1 MEDLKVMEDFKII
14 ENWITITQAAR
25 LVNRDRSTIQNRIS
39 KEQNRLNSRLVIGKD
54 CIWKDSTWLISK
66 KRILEIYKDKL

>member
-1 MEDLKVMEDFKII
+1 MEDLKVM

-39 KEQNRLNSRLVIGKD
+39 EEQNRLNSRLVIGKD

>member
-1 MEDLKVMEDFKII
+1 MEGLKVMEDLKVI

-39 KEQNRLNSRLVIGKD
+39 KEQNRLNSRLVIGID

>member
-1 MEDLKVMEDFKII
+1 MEDLKVME
-14 ENWITITQAAR
+14 NWITVTQAAR
-25 LVNRDRSTIQNRIS
+25 LVHRDRSTIQNRIS

-66 KRILEIYKDKL
+66 KRILEIYKGKL

>member
-1 MEDLKVMEDFKII
+1 MEGLKVMEDLKVI

-39 KEQNRLNSRLVIGKD
+39 EEQNRLNSRLVIGID

>member
-1 MEDLKVMEDFKII
+1 MEGLKVMEDFKII

>member
-1 MEDLKVMEDFKII
+1 MEDLKVI
-14 ENWITITQAAR
+14 ENWITITQAAH

-39 KEQNRLNSRLVIGKD
+39 EEQNRLNSRLVIGKD

-66 KRILEIYKDKL
+66 KRILEIYKMA

>member
-1 MEDLKVMEDFKII
+1 MEDLKVM

>member
-1 MEDLKVMEDFKII
+1 MEDLKVMEDLKII

-54 CIWKDSTWLISK
+54 CIWKDSAWLISK
-66 KRILEIYKDKL
+66 KRILEIYKGKL

>member
-1 MEDLKVMEDFKII
+1 MEDLKVMEDLKII

>member
-1 MEDLKVMEDFKII
+1 MEDLKVMEDLKII

-66 KRILEIYKDKL
+66 KRILEIYKGKF

>member
-1 MEDLKVMEDFKII
+1 MEDLKVID
-14 ENWITITQAAR
+14 NWITIREAAA
-25 LVNRDRSTIQNRIS
+25 LVKRDKSTIQNRIS
-39 KEQNRLNSRLVIGKD
+39 EEQNRLNSRLVIGKD

>member
-66 KRILEIYKDKL
+66 KRILEIYKGKF

>member
-1 MEDLKVMEDFKII
+1 MEDLKVM

-39 KEQNRLNSRLVIGKD
+39 QEQNRLNSRLVIGKD

-66 KRILEIYKDKL
+66 KRILEIYKGKF

>member
-39 KEQNRLNSRLVIGKD
+39 EEQNRLNSRLVIGKD

-66 KRILEIYKDKL
+66 KRILEIYKMA

>member
-1 MEDLKVMEDFKII
+1 MEDLKVI

>member
-14 ENWITITQAAR
+14 ENWITITQAAH

-66 KRILEIYKDKL
+66 KRILEIYKGKF

>member
-14 ENWITITQAAR
+14 ENWITITQAAH

-39 KEQNRLNSRLVIGKD
+39 KEQNKLNSRLVIGKD

>member
-1 MEDLKVMEDFKII
+1 MEDLKVI
-14 ENWITITQAAR
+14 ENWITITQAAH

-39 KEQNRLNSRLVIGKD
+39 EEQNRLNSRLVIGKD

>member
-14 ENWITITQAAR
+14 ENWITITQAAH

>member
-14 ENWITITQAAR
+14 ENWITITQAAH

-39 KEQNRLNSRLVIGKD
+39 EEQNRLNSRLVIGKD

>member
-1 MEDLKVMEDFKII
+1 MEDLKIVED
-14 ENWITITQAAR
+14 WITITQAAE
-25 LVNRDRSTIQNRIS
+25 LVNRDRSTIQKRIS

-54 CIWKDSTWLISK
+54 CICKGSTWLINK

>member
-1 MEDLKVMEDFKII
+1 MEDLKVI

-39 KEQNRLNSRLVIGKD
+39 EEQNRLNSRLVIGKD

>member
-1 MEDLKVMEDFKII
+1 MEDLKVM

-39 KEQNRLNSRLVIGKD
+39 QEQNRLNSRLVIGKD

>member
-1 MEDLKVMEDFKII
+1 MEGLKVMEDLKVI